1 MQILGTSPTCLL
13 ESANRPSLIES
24 SPPCTISG
32 YELEVSS
39 FLLSTIPTGT
49 ELTLSI
55 QNMLGNPIIT
65 ETTSKFVLS
74 TYSSGG
80 HAIDQDTSLDYV
92 STSET
97 IGSISIVSDSS
108 VVG

>member
-1 MQILGTSPTCLL
+1 
-13 ESANRPSLIES
+13 
-24 SPPCTISG
+24 
-32 YELEVSS
+32 
-39 FLLSTIPTGT
+39 
-49 ELTLSI
+49 
-55 QNMLGNPIIT
+55 MLGNPIIT